1 MILLYEE
8 LPAVYEY
15 GGKQYEIRT
24 DFRDWIRF
32 ELLFTDRDVPM
43 RDKKKALL
51 QIIFPIVPP
60 DPNLWE
66 FILWFYQCGKEPH
79 ASKSDSKSVK
89 AKKQAAVYSFEHDD
103 GYIYAAFMDVY
114 GIDLTEPEYLHWWK
128 FKSLFRGLHDCKFTD
143 IMGYR
148 VEEITNKTPDYRKTF
163 LQDMKKLYALPRSLS
178 EQQKIDE
185 LKKIKEQMTNRY

>member
-1 MILLYEE
+1 MSLLYEE

-43 RDKKKALL
+43 RDKKRALL

-60 DPNLWE
+60 DPDLWE
-66 FILWFYQCGKEPH
+66 FILWFYQCGKEAH

-114 GIDLTEPEYLHWWK
+114 GLDLTELEYLHWWK

-148 VEEITNKTPDYRKTF
+148 AEEITKKTPDYRKDF

-185 LKKIKEQMTNRY
+185 LKRLKEQAGY

>member
-1 MILLYEE
+1 MNLLYEK

-15 GGKQYEIRT
+15 GGKQYDIRT

-43 RDKKKALL
+43 RDKKSALL
-51 QIIFPIVPP
+51 RIIFPTVPP
-60 DPNLWE
+60 DPDLWE
-66 FILWFYQCGKEPH
+66 FILWFYQCGKE
-79 ASKSDSKSVK
+79 SRGIKSDSKSVK

-103 GYIYAAFMDVY
+103 GYVYAAFLEVY
-114 GIDLTEPEYLHWWK
+114 CIDLTELEYLHWWK

-148 VEEITNKTPDYRKTF
+148 AEDLDEAPDYRKKF
-163 LQDMKKLYALPRSLS
+163 LRDMKKLYALPRSLS
-178 EQQKIDE
+178 EQQKIEE
-185 LKKIKEQMTNRY
+185 LKRIREQMNC

>member
-1 MILLYEE
+1 
-8 LPAVYEY
+8 
-15 GGKQYEIRT
+15 
-24 DFRDWIRF
+24 
-32 ELLFTDRDVPM
+32 M
-43 RDKKKALL
+43 RDKKNALL
-51 QIIFPIVPP
+51 RIIFPTVPP

-66 FILWFYQCGKEPH
+66 FILWFYQCGKESRV
-79 ASKSDSKSVK
+79 AKSDSKSVK
-89 AKKQAAVYSFEHDD
+89 AKKQTAVYSFEHDD

-114 GIDLTEPEYLHWWK
+114 GIDITSLEYLHWWK

-148 VEEITNKTPDYRKTF
+148 AEEITKKTPDYRRVF

-185 LKKIKEQMTNRY
+185 LKRLKKQVGY